1 MLADFAPIVLR
12 LLQGALYDTDKA
24 QWRQLE
30 QLQVSISQYLSKIG
44 LELCL
49 DQEQGLA
56 YVRQPLPSDEEAHQ
70 DQTGLPRLMRRH
82 QLSYELT
89 MLCVVLR
96 HHLDQFDHAAT
107 DDTRRCFITRAELE
121 QGLEQF
127 IRADEGKFRKQLDA
141 DVQKA
146 ANLGFLRPVLADKAA
161 SEESRYEILRLVTA
175 LITNEKLQEIRDR
188 LRQHLTPAPEEVA
201 EF

>member
-1 MLADFAPIVLR
+1 MLADFAPLVLR
-12 LLQGALYDTDKA
+12 LLQGALYDTDKV

-30 QLQVSISQYLSKIG
+30 QLQVSISQYLAKIG

-49 DQEQGLA
+49 DPEQGLA
-56 YVRQPLPSDEEAHQ
+56 YVRQPAPSDEEAHE

-96 HHLDQFDHAAT
+96 HHLDKFDHAAT
-107 DDTRRCFITRAELE
+107 DDSRRCFITRAELE

-127 IRADEGKFRKQLDA
+127 VRADEGKFRKQLDA

-146 ANLGFLRPVLADKAA
+146 VNLGFLRPVLADKAVN
-161 SEESRYEILRLVTA
+161 EEPRYEILRLVTA
-175 LITNEKLQEIRDR
+175 LITNEKLRGIRDR
-188 LRQHLTPAPEEVA
+188 LRQHLTPTPEAATEL
-201 EF
+201 